1 MPLKT
6 IIVTSAASIFALGA
20 ASAIAAPNFNDGLW
34 EITVD
39 MNMPGMPTMQPR
51 TIRQCMTQK
60 DLKDPRSAMAGK
72 SGHTQQN
79 QCKTVDYKQNG
90 DKVTWK
96 VECGGAHPM
105 TGTGSATYKG
115 DSYTGVNH
123 LKMNEGGQAMD
134 MTMNYSG
141 KRVGACKQ

>member
-6 IIVTSAASIFALGA
+6 IIVTCAASIFALGA
-20 ASAIAAPNFNDGLW
+20 GAAIAAPNFNDGLW

-39 MNMPGMPTMQPR
+39 MNMPGMPAMQPR

-72 SGHTQQN
+72 PGHAQQN

-90 DKVTWK
+90 NTVTWK

-105 TGTGSATYKG
+105 TGTGSATYNG

-123 LKMNEGGQAMD
+123 LKMNEGGQAME

-141 KRVGACKQ
+141 KRVGACNK